1 MKPIS
6 RPRGNARRR
15 SNGSPVAGRMLPLQG
30 LWLHVLY
37 LATLGVLVLQL
48 PPVVLN
54 PQSEQFLVIIGAFGI
69 WRYSWGATHLV
80 RSLVY
85 RGLVFPRWRA
95 RAEALGET
103 ARPSYL
109 YLLVTSFRIPT
120 ETTRQVYAS
129 VIEEALRYDA
139 PTTIVASLVEM
150 SDERLV
156 KDIFRSYTPPSHIKL
171 MLVRLQGSGKR
182 DGLACA
188 FRAIS
193 RDHPPAGFLVAVI
206 DGDSLLV
213 PGLLR
218 KCVPFFR
225 LRPRLGALTTDE
237 ICEVDGSVVFRNWY
251 AMRFAQ
257 RHIAMS
263 SVSLSKRVLTLTGR
277 MSMFRGA
284 LLTDPSFIARVELDW
299 IDHWRLGRFR
309 FLTGDDKSTWFWMLK
324 NRYEMLYIPDAQVL
338 TIETPPDPSFV
349 VSSRMLMRRW
359 FGNMLRTNGR
369 AIALGPRPMGLFTWW
384 CVVDQRLSI
393 WTTLIGPAGAVLA
406 TATVT
411 PFAIFYYL
419 CWVGITRY
427 VMTLSLL
434 TARRSV
440 SVSYPFL
447 LYYNQVMGSLL
458 KSKIIFQLDRQ
469 KWTRQNTT
477 LNRGLSR
484 LQERRSQLVAS
495 GLHIFSLGALFV
507 LVALLVHLI
516 DWPDPTFWAS
526 KVGL

>member
-1 MKPIS
+1 MLRTTRQS
-6 RPRGNARRR
+6 SGTGRRPLR
-15 SNGSPVAGRMLPLQG
+15 SPVRRGGLPGQG

-37 LATLGVLVLQL
+37 VATLGVLILQL
-48 PPVVLN
+48 PPVMLDS
-54 PQSEQFLVIIGAFGI
+54 QSQQFLLIIGIFGV

-80 RSLVY
+80 RSVIY
-85 RGLVFPRWRA
+85 RKLVFPRWRKQA
-95 RAEALGET
+95 IATGDA
-103 ARPSYL
+103 ARPSHL

-156 KDIFRSYTPPSHIKL
+156 KDMFRSYNPPPHIRL
-171 MLVRLQGSGKR
+171 TLVRLQGTGKR

-193 RDHPPAGFLVAVI
+193 REHPPEGFLVAVI
-206 DGDSLLV
+206 DGDSLLA
-213 PGLLR
+213 PGLLD
-218 KCVPFFR
+218 KCVPFFHM
-225 LRPRLGALTTDE
+225 RPRLGALTTDE
-237 ICEVDGSVVFRNWY
+237 ICEVDGARIFRNWY
-251 AMRFAQ
+251 SMRFAQ

-277 MSMFRGA
+277 MSMFRGS

-309 FLTGDDKSTWFWMLK
+309 FLTGDDKSTWYWMLK
-324 NRYEMLYIPDAQVL
+324 NGYEMLYIPDAQVL
-338 TIETPPDPSFV
+338 TIETPPDPSFL
-349 VSSRMLMRRW
+349 VSSRTLMRRW

-369 AIALGPRPMGLFTWW
+369 AIALGPRRMGLFTWW
-384 CVVDQRLSI
+384 CILDQRMSI

-406 TATVT
+406 TVTIT
-411 PFAIFYYL
+411 PFALFYYL
-419 CWVGITRY
+419 CWIGITRY
-427 VMTLSLL
+427 VLTLSLL
-434 TARRSV
+434 TSRPRV
-440 SVSYPFL
+440 SASYPFL
-447 LYYNQVMGSLL
+447 LYYNQVVGSLI

-477 LNRGLSR
+477 INRGLSR
-484 LQERRSQLVAS
+484 RQESRSRLVAS
-495 GLHIFSLGALFV
+495 SLQMASICALFFV
-507 LVALLVHLI
+507 VALLIHVI